1 MRVAIREQLAAL
13 VIVAVLTCLV
23 VVSVPTWNFVYNFV
37 VGVETSSLALTAS
50 LKATR
55 ISSEINLLLI
65 ICQSVAS
72 RLLLQQ
78 AFIDFYNGN
87 ATNPFDSARKDI
99 ISAMTNSQVS
109 GLLQARLYSRNITG
123 AADKGLL
130 NVTAAGIGNQQV
142 NIALPYLTPDGRR
155 ANLSDTQW
163 GYPPSLYPNITYQ
176 PTGNPTPDQP
186 STQSWIADAFP
197 NVRIS
202 DKGGLL
208 LGPLIVNETYAL
220 MSLTIPVRSN
230 SNARY
235 FLGYMTLVVSAT
247 SLLEVQTSPEGLDNS
262 GMVLIVGPAHPS
274 NKFPGRT
281 TPNNGSQTPERSALG
296 SVKAHFVLPP
306 ITPEGQSDRH
316 GNRDY
321 RSGNSNTDF
330 ELSQYESVFD
340 VYYNNG
346 TRLNNAT
353 ADLST
358 KNEQGVS
365 VAVGIARPQS
375 ELVNWAVVVEKAR
388 SEAYQPISKLRKI
401 LLACSFGT
409 AGLILLLVIPCAHLG
424 VRPIRRLKEATE
436 KSIRPP
442 GYEDDLEHLSD
453 GDGPSSGAT
462 RTTASSRGRVFAPL
476 RRRFRKKRKPM
487 TSAEI
492 DAHRRV
498 FKIPGRVVQGKHFVT
513 DELTELTKTY
523 NSMTDELLKQYTLL
537 DEKVAE
543 RTRQLEI
550 SKKAAEAAN
559 ESKTLFIANISHE
572 LKTPLNGIMGICAVC
587 MEDDDLN
594 RIRSSLRTV
603 YKSGDLLLHLLEDL
617 LSFSKNQ
624 ISHQV
629 SLERRE
635 FRLGDIKSQIESIF
649 DKQARENKI
658 QLSVKYLSFDSLHG
672 TPETQYR
679 TLDERLPALGPPGM
693 GRLKDAYLMG
703 DHHRILQVII
713 NLVGNSVKFTPA
725 GGKVALR
732 IRCLGEVEQTSGD
745 ELSRNSS
752 LSRSPSAAQVWR
764 NHTHGNSSSIHSG
777 HSAVAAAV
785 KDGTALEINPMEPKL
800 TPRVSLRERSSS
812 PPPAPVK
819 YKSFVFEFEVEDS
832 GHGIPEHMQTK
843 IFEPFVQGDSGLNKK
858 FGGTGLGLSICA
870 QLVKLMGGSIGVK
883 SAPEQGSI
891 FTMQIPL
898 EYVKDRT
905 PSTASSSIRSR
916 AGSMGSVADEAQR
929 TSLGSIAVSN
939 SMPGVNS
946 NDQKHSSSGSSA
958 GNNANHHL
966 LENKPRLVG
975 LSVPFFT
982 TNESPHIDAEKS
994 YSTRRGAPGSGSSKL
1009 KVLVADDNAT
1019 NIEVVSRMLKLE
1031 DVYDVTVAKDGQ
1043 EAYELVKESM
1053 TGSPQTPQRQFDVIF
1068 MDVQMPNVNGL
1079 ESTRLIRKMGY
1090 VAPIVALTAFSEESN
1105 VQECMASGMNEFL
1118 SKPIRRPA
1126 LKKVLTKISTI
1137 EEEDV
1142 TPPSQTQS
1150 SLPPPTQGQ
1159 SLQQVSPPPTP
1170 PTPPT
1175 LGGDDVDKAVGEKT
1189 NGV

>member
-13 VIVAVLTCLV
+13 VIFAVLTCLV

-72 RLLLQQ
+72 RILLQD
-78 AFIDFYNGN
+78 AFGDFYNGN
-87 ATNPFDSARKDI
+87 ATSNPFDSARRDI
-99 ISAMTNSQVS
+99 TSAMTNSQVS

-130 NVTAAGIGNQQV
+130 NVTAAGIGNQRN

-176 PTGNPTPDQP
+176 ATGSPVPGLPD
-186 STQSWIADAFP
+186 TQAWAADAFP

-202 DKGGLL
+202 DKGGLV

-220 MSLTIPVRSN
+220 ISLTIPVRANYN
-230 SNARY
+230 SRY

-247 SLLEVQTSPEGLDNS
+247 SLLEVQTSREGLDKS

-274 NKFPGRT
+274 NKFAGST
-281 TPNNGSQTPERSALG
+281 TPNNGTRAPERNALG
-296 SVKAHFVLPP
+296 NVNAHFVLPP
-306 ITPEGQSDRH
+306 ITPRGQADRH

-321 RSGNSNTDF
+321 HSGNSNSDF
-330 ELSQYESVFD
+330 ELEQYQSVLN

-346 TRLNNAT
+346 TQLNNAT

-358 KNEQGVS
+358 TNEQGVS

-375 ELVNWAVVVEKAR
+375 DLVNWAVVVEKAR
-388 SEAYQPISKLRKI
+388 SEAYQPISKLRTI
-401 LLACSFGT
+401 LLACAFGT
-409 AGLILLLVIPCAHLG
+409 AALILLLVIPCAHFG

-442 GYEDDLEHLSD
+442 GYEDELEDLSD

-462 RTTASSRGRVFAPL
+462 RTTSSSKSRFFAPL
-476 RRRFRKKRKPM
+476 RRRFRKNRKPL
-487 TSAEI
+487 TAAEI

-498 FKIPGRVVQGKHFVT
+498 FRIPGRVVQGRHLIT

-523 NSMTDELLKQYTLL
+523 NSMSDELLKQYTLL

-635 FRLGDIKSQIESIF
+635 FRLGDIKAQIESIF
-649 DKQARENKI
+649 DKQVRENNI
-658 QLSVKYLSFDSLHG
+658 RLSVEYLSFDSLHG
-672 TPETQYR
+672 TPEAQQPR
-679 TLDERLPALGPPGM
+679 LDERLPALGPPGM

-713 NLVGNSVKFTPA
+713 NLVGNSVKFTPV
-725 GGKVALR
+725 GGKVTLR

-752 LSRSPSAAQVWR
+752 LSRPPSVAQGWR
-764 NHTHGNSSSIHSG
+764 TRTRGNSSSIHSS
-777 HSAVAAAV
+777 HSVAATAV
-785 KDGTALEINPMEPKL
+785 KDGTALEINPMDPKL
-800 TPRVSLRERSSS
+800 TPRVSLRERSAS
-812 PPPAPVK
+812 PPPIK

-832 GHGIPEHMQTK
+832 GHGVPEHMQTK

-883 SAPEQGSI
+883 SAPKQGSV
-891 FTMQIPL
+891 FTMRIPL

-916 AGSMGSVADEAQR
+916 ANSVGSAMDETQC
-929 TSLGSIAVSN
+929 TSLTSTAVSN
-939 SMPGVNS
+939 GTAGIAGVH
-946 NDQKHSSSGSSA
+946 DQKHSNSSGGSNTA
-958 GNNANHHL
+958 GTNANHRL

-975 LSVPFFT
+975 LSLPFFT
-982 TNESPHIDAEKS
+982 TNESPHAADVEKG
-994 YSTRRGAPGSGSSKL
+994 YNGRRAPLGTSGSRL

-1053 TGSPQTPQRQFDVIF
+1053 MAAAAGSGSSPTPPQRQFDVIF

-1137 EEEDV
+1137 EEEDI
-1142 TPPSQTQS
+1142 TPPPSQT
-1150 SLPPPTQGQ
+1150 L
-1159 SLQQVSPPPTP
+1159 QVSPPPTP
-1170 PTPPT
+1170 PTT
-1175 LGGDDVDKAVGEKT
+1175 GGDELEAPREEKT
-1189 NGV
+1189 TTNGAV

>member
-1 MRVAIREQLAAL
+1 MRVAIREQLAIL
-13 VIVAVLTCLV
+13 VIFVVLACLIA
-23 VVSVPTWNFVYNFV
+23 VSVPTWSFVYNFV

-72 RLLLQQ
+72 RLLLQE
-78 AFIDFYNGN
+78 AFVDFYNGN
-87 ATNPFDSARKDI
+87 ATTNPFDSARKDI
-99 ISAMTNSQVS
+99 TSAMTNSQVS
-109 GLLQARLYSRNITG
+109 GLLQARIYSRNITG

-130 NVTAAGIGNQQV
+130 NVTAAGIGNQER
-142 NIALPYLTPDGRR
+142 NIALPYLTPDGQR

-163 GYPPSLYPNITYQ
+163 GYPPDLYPNITYLA
-176 PTGNPTPDQP
+176 TGNPVNGLPD
-186 STQSWIADAFP
+186 TQAWIADAFP

-230 SNARY
+230 YNSRY

-247 SLLEVQTSPEGLDNS
+247 SLLEVQTSREGLDKS
-262 GMVLIVGPAHPS
+262 GMVLIVGPAHAS
-274 NKFPGRT
+274 NKFSGTT
-281 TPNNGSQTPERSALG
+281 TPNNGSQSPEKFALG
-296 SVKAHFVLPP
+296 AVKAHFVLPP
-306 ITPEGQSDRH
+306 ITPQGQADRH

-321 RSGNSNTDF
+321 ESGKYTNTAF
-330 ELSQYESVFD
+330 SLSQYESVLD
-340 VYYNNG
+340 VYYNNA
-346 TRLNNAT
+346 TQLNNAT

-358 KNEQGVS
+358 TNEQGIP

-375 ELVNWAVVVEKAR
+375 DLVNWAVVVEKAR
-388 SEAYQPISKLRKI
+388 SEAYQPISKLRLI

-409 AGLILLLVIPCAHLG
+409 AGLILILVIPCAHLG

-442 GYEDDLEHLSD
+442 GYEDEFEVSD

-462 RTTASSRGRVFAPL
+462 RTTTSSKGRFFAPL
-476 RRRFRKKRKPM
+476 RRRFRKKKKPL
-487 TSAEI
+487 TAAEI
-492 DAHRRV
+492 EAHRRV
-498 FKIPGRVVQGKHFVT
+498 FRIPGRVEQGKHFVT
-513 DELTELTKTY
+513 DELTELTQTY
-523 NSMTDELLKQYTLL
+523 NSMTDELLKQYTILE
-537 DEKVAE
+537 DKVAE
-543 RTRQLEI
+543 RTHQLEI

-635 FRLGDIKSQIESIF
+635 FRLGDIKTQIASIF

-658 QLSVKYLSFDSLHG
+658 QLSVDYLSFDSLQGPAEALHRS
-672 TPETQYR
+672 P
-679 TLDERLPALGPPGM
+679 DERLPALGPPGM

-713 NLVGNSVKFTPA
+713 NLVGNSVKFTPV

-732 IRCLGEVEQTSGD
+732 IRCLGEVEQTSSD

-752 LSRSPSAAQVWR
+752 LSRSPSVAQALR
-764 NHTHGNSSSIHSG
+764 TRTRGNSSSVHSS
-777 HSAVAAAV
+777 HSATATATAV
-785 KDGTALEINPMEPKL
+785 KDGTALEINPMEPKV
-800 TPRVSLRERSSS
+800 TPRVSVRERSVS
-812 PPPAPVK
+812 PPPIK
-819 YKSFVFEFEVEDS
+819 YKSFIFEFEVQDS

-870 QLVKLMGGSIGVK
+870 QLVKLMGGTIGVK

-891 FTMQIPL
+891 FTMRIPL

-916 AGSMGSVADEAQR
+916 SASVDETQRKSLTSM
-929 TSLGSIAVSN
+929 TVSN
-939 SMPGVNS
+939 GTSS
-946 NDQKHSSSGSSA
+946 ASHSDQKHSSSGGSA
-958 GNNANHHL
+958 GNTANHL

-982 TNESPHIDAEKS
+982 TNESPHTDASKNFG
-994 YSTRRGAPGSGSSKL
+994 TRGARSTGSSKL

-1053 TGSPQTPQRQFDVIF
+1053 SGSPQAQQKQFDVIF

-1137 EEEDV
+1137 EEEDL
-1142 TPPSQTQS
+1142 TLQ
-1150 SLPPPTQGQ
+1150 PPPTPPQG
-1159 SLQQVSPPPTP
+1159 LQVSPPPTP
-1170 PTPPT
+1170 PTT
-1175 LGGDDVDKAVGEKT
+1175 GGDEVNGLVDEEKT
-1189 NGV
+1189 KAA